1 MSRRKLN
8 APKHGR
14 SSSQNAISPHLFD
27 RSPSHAGQSS
37 LVKYILYIYTL
48 YVDIYIYIYVCV
60 TVAIMN
66 KKGFRKSLQVLNKEP
81 TNIRWCPFWSSFMEL
96 CKGRAY
102 WMILDGLIHSC
113 VAKLQHVPIC
123 CRRAWRS
130 MQVLPQC
137 PLNQQGCPL
146 EEPQE
151 ASSPL
156 TSLQTLSL
164 SVSLFVSSL
173 SLLSLLIFLPWGPKL
188 STY

>member
-1 MSRRKLN
+1 MHQNTDEVRVRMPFPHIFLTEALHMLGSRAWSN
-8 APKHGR
+8 
-14 SSSQNAISPHLFD
+14 IY
-27 RSPSHAGQSS
+27 
-37 LVKYILYIYTL
+37 YIYIYT
-48 YVDIYIYIYVCV
+48 VCRYIYIYVCV

-173 SLLSLLIFLPWGPKL
+173 SLSLLSLLIFLPWGPKL

>member
-1 MSRRKLN
+1 
-8 APKHGR
+8 
-14 SSSQNAISPHLFD
+14 
-27 RSPSHAGQSS
+27 
-37 LVKYILYIYTL
+37 
-48 YVDIYIYIYVCV
+48 
-60 TVAIMN
+60 MN

-173 SLLSLLIFLPWGPKL
+173 SLSLSSLFSSSYPGDQNYQHIDCMTGPLQCVQYHITCNDPHLPSRGLVRFAFRFERNPKETC
-188 STY
+188 STVQPSLPELPC